1 SERVDTTASQQMVQG
16 EEGSRGVSGHDVS
29 RQRVSREPGSAA
41 PRRYGILGFPFSR
54 LPPRDGSYPSLDAV
68 TWSTVRALSR
78 RGAQV
83 IVGAWEV
90 HEADIGGIEVVPV
103 DGRPD
108 WVVRAAVRASTRRRG
123 LPRGTSPPHPP
134 FYLLSGAHPPPPP
147 PAHRIPPPPHFPN
160 PPPSPP

>member
-54 LPPRDGSYPSLDAV
+54 LPPRDGSYSSLDTV

-90 HEADIGGIEVVPV
+90 HEADIGGIGVVPGG
-103 DGRPD
+103 GRPD
-108 WVVRAAVRASTRRRG
+108 WVGGAAVRRSPRRRG
-123 LPRGTSPPHPP
+123 RPPRDPPVHQP
-134 FYLLSGAHPPPPP
+134 FFLLG
-147 PAHRIPPPPHFPN
+147 R
-160 PPPSPP
+160 